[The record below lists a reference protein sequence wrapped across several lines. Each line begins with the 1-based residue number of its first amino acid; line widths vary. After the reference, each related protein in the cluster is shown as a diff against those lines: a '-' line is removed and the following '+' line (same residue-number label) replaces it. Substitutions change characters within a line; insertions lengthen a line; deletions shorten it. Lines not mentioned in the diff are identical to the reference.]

1 MTILEESLPD
11 PPCHGNTRS
20 ASVRLSGGWKEL
32 GETVMEAA
40 SAALAEQTHDNHKIP
55 AVVAFFQL
63 PEDADAAAP
72 PSPRALHKAIPAES
86 TNSMPM
92 VELTLPTI
100 EDNIKQK
107 RHMQHTPSAIASEEA
122 SDAAKVEAND
132 LLEDT
137 DFSSVGTVA
146 SREFSEGMADEI
158 WEDVPMGP
166 SDAILGM

>member
-1 MTILEESLPD
+1 MTFLEESPRD
-11 PPCHGNTRS
+11 PPGHQNKRS

-32 GETVMEAA
+32 GETVMQAA
-40 SAALAEQTHDNHKIP
+40 AAVLAEQNSDTNEPP
-55 AVVAFFQL
+55 AVVAFFPL
-63 PEDADAAAP
+63 PDEPPDAAP
-72 PSPRALHKAIPAES
+72 PSPRLLHKAVPAEEI
-86 TNSMPM
+86 PM

-122 SDAAKVEAND
+122 SDAAKVEVND

-146 SREFSEGMADEI
+146 SKEFSEGMADEI